1 MQAGAKH
8 HDDCELSHVILINGR
23 DFVPRRDVRR
33 MECKHGLPM
42 AEIKSLWAV
51 SFGGESTR

>member
-1 MQAGAKH
+1 
-8 HDDCELSHVILINGR
+8 
-23 DFVPRRDVRR
+23 VRS

-42 AEIKSLWAV
+42 AENESPWAV